1 MSMSSTQKYC
11 TIYLFIYLFICFFFF
26 FLVFFFFFFFF
37 VVVVVL
43 LFFFLFLF
51 FFFFKINVRL
61 IYQWKKPHT
70 FFTKKVKI
78 HHFML
83 LDDLTSR

>member
-1 MSMSSTQKYC
+1 M
-11 TIYLFIYLFICFFFF
+11 LFFFF
-26 FLVFFFFFFFF
+26 FSFFFFF

-43 LFFFLFLF
+43 FFFVFVF
-51 FFFFKINVRL
+51 VFFFFKINVRL